1 MTAIRA
7 TSLVALLMT
16 AACGGVHGQA
26 TPAPRDTTR
35 PPIVGDQ
42 LLPAGYG
49 RLGQDDISL
58 RLSAGDLEVR
68 FLPLEE
74 RVLRLLTT
82 DSYKAYHDLRDSKRA
97 QTDSVGA
104 RAGAAA
110 TGLALVTFFSARDGV
125 RFEPQDIAIDAS
137 GQQFRAVGIVPVSAN
152 FTNQQLNTREQA
164 SAILVFDRPLP
175 LSQEFTLSYQAFQ
188 TDAWRSR
195 LTIITREK
203 DRIQIRMRSGPPDST
218 ARP

>member
-1 MTAIRA
+1 MTGTRA
-7 TSLVALLMT
+7 LALVTLLTT
-16 AACGGVHGQA
+16 AACGGASGQV
-26 TPAPRDTTR
+26 TPVPGDTSH
-35 PPIVGDQ
+35 PPSAGDQ
-42 LLPAGYG
+42 MIPPGYG
-49 RLGQDDISL
+49 RLGQDDIAL

-74 RVLRLLTT
+74 RVLRLLIA
-82 DSYKAYHDLRDSKRA
+82 DSYRAYHDLRDSKRA
-97 QTDSVGA
+97 QTDSAAA
-104 RAGAAA
+104 RAGAAVP
-110 TGLALVTFFSARDGV
+110 GLALVTFFSARDGV
-125 RFEPQDIAIDAS
+125 RFEPQDLAIDAS

-175 LSQEFTLSYQAFQ
+175 LSQEFTLTYQAYQ

-195 LTIITREK
+195 LSIITREK
-203 DRIQIRMRSGPPDST
+203 DRIMTRMRSAPPDSA